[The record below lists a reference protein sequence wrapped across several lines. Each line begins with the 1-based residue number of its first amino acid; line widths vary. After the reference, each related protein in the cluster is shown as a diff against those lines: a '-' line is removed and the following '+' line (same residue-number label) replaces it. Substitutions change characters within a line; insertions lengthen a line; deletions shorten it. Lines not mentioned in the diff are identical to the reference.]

1 MGACVIPNPREV
13 KALSVAFKQTM
24 SASIDRWIE
33 ADPGNSKK
41 ALAIDLGCSQ
51 ADLSHWI
58 SDKTSYTMYGHLVPL
73 FCSIVGD
80 NSLIWLGTT
89 LYEQRQQSLT
99 AVVQQ
104 NAAATT
110 AA

>member
-1 MGACVIPNPREV
+1 MNTNPPEV
-13 KALSVAFKQTM
+13 KALSVAFKSVM
-24 SASIDRWIE
+24 IASIDRWLE
-33 ADPGNSKK
+33 ADAQNSKK
-41 ALAIDLGCSQ
+41 ALALDLGCSPT
-51 ADLSHWI
+51 DLSHWI
-58 SDKTSYTMYGHLVPL
+58 SDKTYFTMPGHLVPL

-80 NSLIWLGTT
+80 NSLLWLGQT
-89 LYEQRQQSLT
+89 LYEERQRSLT